1 MKNPLSLITKFPS
14 TKHDRESFI
23 HKAIEEILNG
33 NHYPLEVEV
42 RLKNLEEIIK
52 QEKINRVLAA
62 GDRLTSR
69 FNGLALMKSRAT
81 RIRCHGDYHLG
92 QVLRVGSDWILL
104 DFEGEPLLSL
114 AERQKKHSPLKD
126 IAGMLRSFA
135 YAAMH
140 VLLREQP
147 AAETSYLP
155 ERLHLWQ
162 AWVQAAFL
170 HGYLTRAAGASFL
183 PVREKNLRLLLSSF
197 LLDKAMYEAEY
208 ELNNRPDWLR
218 IPLDGILALLEGES
232 SGPS

>member
-1 MKNPLSLITKFPS
+1 MSEKTRYTLEYLHASLHTFPE
-14 TKHDRESFI
+14 DI
-23 HKAIEEILNG
+23 
-33 NHYPLEVEV
+33 
-42 RLKNLEEIIK
+42 

-140 VLLREQP
+140 VLLSEQP
-147 AAETSYLP
+147 AAEARPLA